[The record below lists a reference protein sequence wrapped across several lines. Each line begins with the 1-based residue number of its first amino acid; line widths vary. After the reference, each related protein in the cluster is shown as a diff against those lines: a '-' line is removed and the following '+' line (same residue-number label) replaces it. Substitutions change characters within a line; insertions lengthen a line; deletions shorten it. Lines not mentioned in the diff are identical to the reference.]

1 MGITRGR
8 GDQFME
14 IRVLVSDK
22 FSEAGL
28 EVLKN
33 AKGVAYDYK
42 PGLSAQDLGSIIG
55 DYDGLLIRSNT
66 TVNADLLAKATKL
79 KVVGRAGIGVD
90 NVDVPVASKR
100 GIVVMNTPTGNAVT
114 TAEHALAL
122 LMSVTRKV
130 PQATASMRAG
140 KWEKNKF
147 EGREVANKVLGVIGL
162 GNIGRIVA
170 ERAQGLR
177 MQVIAFDPVVSAEK
191 AASLGLER
199 VSLDELYKRADFITI
214 HTPKTAETKGLL
226 NDATFA
232 KMKKGV
238 IVINAARGGIVDEA
252 ALVRAIESGHVAG
265 AGLDVFEQEPPPA
278 DHPLLKL
285 EQVVCT
291 PHLGASTSEAQERVA
306 VEVAEQVIDYL
317 KHGIIR
323 NSINVP
329 SVKKELAERL
339 DPYFV
344 VARRLGLL
352 LGQMALL
359 DVNEIQIT
367 CTGEPGELGLRPI
380 ANAALAGYLQSFL
393 EEPINA
399 ISAPYQAK
407 DRGIHVIEV
416 RDDAGGSFKNAIQV
430 RIRGKKGEHRAV
442 GTVSANLE
450 PRLVVLDGYELEAF
464 LGGTTLVMLNDDQPG
479 VIGAVGTILGK
490 RGTNISRMQLGLDGQ
505 GGRALSLWNVDGD
518 VGEDT
523 VQELKQLKNIRSV
536 RVVRL

>member
-1 MGITRGR
+1 MT
-8 GDQFME
+8 

-22 FSEAGL
+22 FSEIGL
-28 EVLKN
+28 DVLRN
-33 AKGVAYDYK
+33 TEGVVFDYK
-42 PGLSAQDLGSIIG
+42 PGLSPQELCEIIG
-55 DYDGLLIRSNT
+55 TYDGLLIRSNT
-66 TVNADLLAKATKL
+66 SVNADVLAKADKL
-79 KVVGRAGIGVD
+79 RVVGRAGIGVD
-90 NVDVPVASKR
+90 NVDVPIASKR

-114 TAEHALAL
+114 TAEHALSL
-122 LMSVTRKV
+122 LMAVTRKI

-147 EGREVANKVLGVIGL
+147 EGREVASKVLGVIGL

-177 MQVIAFDPVVSAEK
+177 MQVIAFDPMVSEEK
-191 AASLGLER
+191 AASLGLSR
-199 VSLDELYKRADFITI
+199 VSLDELYKRADFITV
-214 HTPKTAETKGLL
+214 HTPKTAETKGML
-226 NDATFA
+226 NDAAFE
-232 KMKKGV
+232 KMKPGV

-252 ALVRAIESGHVAG
+252 ALARAIESGKVAG

-306 VEVAEQVIDYL
+306 VEIAEQVLDYL

-323 NSINVP
+323 NSVNVP
-329 SVKKELAERL
+329 AVKKELAELL

-352 LGQMALL
+352 LGQMEPL

-367 CTGEPGELGLRPI
+367 CSGEPGELGLRPI
-380 ANAALAGYLQSFL
+380 ANAALAGYLQGYL

-399 ISAPYQAK
+399 ISAPYQAT

-416 RDDAGGSFKNAIQV
+416 RDDAGGSFKNSIEICV
-430 RIRGKKGEHRAV
+430 RGKKGERRAI
-442 GTVSANLE
+442 GTLSTTLE
-450 PRLVVLDGYELEAF
+450 PRLVALDGYELEAF
-464 LGGTTLVMLNDDQPG
+464 LGGTTLIMLNDDQPG
-479 VIGAVGTILGK
+479 VIGDVGTILGK
-490 RGTNISRMQLGLDGQ
+490 RQVNISRMQLGLDGR
-505 GGRALSLWNVDGD
+505 GGRALSVWNIDHD
-518 VGEDT
+518 IDEAAL
-523 VQELKQLKNIRSV
+523 QELKQIKNIRSV
-536 RVVRL
+536 RAIKL